1 MESAE
6 GPMTTTIT
14 VRSHI
19 ATGNLRALW
28 PTRLTAGNAVIVA
41 VNASIAWVEDANS
54 PRLCVRV
61 ILLLIQT
68 PTATDTG
75 LTLGMILPTAGYAV
89 ICAVS
94 VKYAKV
100 ENAYGHRIL
109 LGTRIATGNRLELQ
123 MILPT
128 AGNAGVHALLA

>member
-1 MESAE
+1 
-6 GPMTTTIT
+6 MTTTIT

-19 ATGNLRALW
+19 AMGNLRALW

-54 PRLCVRV
+54 PLCVRV

-94 VKYAKV
+94 ARFAKV
-100 ENAYGHRIL
+100 ENAKQAPDG
-109 LGTRIATGNRLELQ
+109 RIATEKRLILQ
-123 MILPT
+123 QILPT
-128 AGNAGVHALLA
+128 AGNAVSPVLQA

>member
-75 LTLGMILPTAGYAV
+75 LTLGMILPTAGNAATS
-89 ICAVS
+89 AVS
-94 VKYAKV
+94 AKFANG
-100 ENAYGHRIL
+100 ENAKRASVRRFATEKRLIL
-109 LGTRIATGNRLELQ
+109 Q
-123 MILPT
+123 QILPT
-128 AGNAGVHALLA
+128 AGNAVSPVLQA